1 MGKLAFTTQ
10 IVSERAFITKSK
22 MAGGPEKPY
31 TGCIET
37 PSKKKKPAVF
47 KSGCGSEVGALT
59 LDTGRPGSIPT
70 NVIFFSPDFFTPE
83 RGIKLGRV

>member
-1 MGKLAFTTQ
+1 MLSLFFFYRSTLLTNFYFPFFFFLKINKKNLKKKKKKNKQCYHCFLGKLAFTTQ

-37 PSKKKKPAVF
+37 PS
-47 KSGCGSEVGALT
+47 C
-59 LDTGRPGSIPT
+59 I
-70 NVIFFSPDFFTPE
+70 
-83 RGIKLGRV
+83 